1 MSDSSRRRLVLLV
14 FMQGLVVILVIAQL
28 IRLQIIEH
36 KRLSDQA
43 IQDHSRRQVLKAP
56 RGQIF
61 DRNGDLLV
69 GNSTRYE
76 IRTDP
81 GSLSSVDRTV
91 NSLSSALG
99 MPLGDLRVAL
109 GKSQTNVLV
118 ATELPMT
125 VGRAID
131 KLGIWAVSATPY
143 WRRAYPEGSLAAH
156 VLGFV
161 TVEEKGYYGVEG
173 YYEASLRGQKE
184 EVPVVVDVWLGLSP
198 FDFRHIPNPRPGTDL
213 VLTIDRTIQAL
224 TEGELARALAETG
237 AQSGTIIVLDPHTG
251 DILAMASLP
260 AFDPNAYP
268 TTPASQFV
276 NPAISMAYE
285 PGSVFKILTMASA
298 LQSGTVQPDSVY
310 NDMGCSE
317 MGGQVICNWDRQ
329 GHGVSNMVDL
339 LAYSSNVGAATLST
353 RMGAQTFYR
362 HLQAFGIG
370 TPSGVDL
377 QGEAWGSLRVQ
388 SDADWHESDLATHAF
403 GQGLSA
409 TPLQMVVAVAAVAND
424 GIMMRPRVVAQM
436 INRSGD
442 NDLDLKHSQAKISSG
457 DFLPGSVEE
466 APGDQVETARPAIL
480 GSPISA
486 QVAHTLVEMLAQAVE
501 REVPQARVPGYRI
514 AGKTGTAQIPVPG
527 GYYDDPWTIASFI
540 GFGPVRD
547 PQFVILVKLDRP
559 TISPYGS
566 TTAAPVF
573 QRLAARLFI
582 LRGIAPDDNWELAS
596 LGAR

>member
-1 MSDSSRRRLVLLV
+1 VSDSSRRRLLLLA
-14 FMQGLVVILVIAQL
+14 FMQGLVVILVVAQL
-28 IRLQIIEH
+28 VRLQIIEH
-36 KRLSDQA
+36 ERLSDRA
-43 IQDHSRRQVLKAP
+43 IQDHSRRQILKAP

-91 NSLSSALG
+91 SSLSSTLG

-118 ATELPMT
+118 ATELPMA

-161 TVEEKGYYGVEG
+161 TVEDKGYYGVEG

-184 EVPVVVDVWLGLSP
+184 EIPVVVDVWLGLSP
-198 FDFRHIPNPRPGTDL
+198 FDFHHIPSPRPGTDL

-237 AQSGTIIVLDPHTG
+237 AQSGTIIVLDPSTG

-298 LQSGTVQPDSVY
+298 LQAGTVQPGSVY
-310 NDMGCSE
+310 NDTACTE
-317 MGGQVICNWDRQ
+317 LGGRVICNWDRQ
-329 GHGVSNMVDL
+329 GHGRSTMVDL

-353 RMGAQTFYR
+353 QMGAQTFYR

-377 QGEAWGSLRVQ
+377 QGEAWGNLRVQ
-388 SDADWHESDLATHAF
+388 SDPDWHESDLATHAF
-403 GQGLSA
+403 GQGLSV

-436 INRSGD
+436 ISRSGD
-442 NDLDLKHSQAKISSG
+442 DESSLRHRLEISSG

-466 APGDQVETARPAIL
+466 APSECVQTARPTVL

-486 QVAHTLVEMLAQAVE
+486 QVAHTLSEMLAQAIE

-527 GYYDDPWTIASFI
+527 GYDDPWTIASFI

-547 PQFVILVKLDRP
+547 PQFVILIKLDRP

-573 QRLAARLFI
+573 NRLAARLFT
-582 LRGIAPDDNWELAS
+582 LMGIAPDDHVELAS
-596 LGAR
+596 SR